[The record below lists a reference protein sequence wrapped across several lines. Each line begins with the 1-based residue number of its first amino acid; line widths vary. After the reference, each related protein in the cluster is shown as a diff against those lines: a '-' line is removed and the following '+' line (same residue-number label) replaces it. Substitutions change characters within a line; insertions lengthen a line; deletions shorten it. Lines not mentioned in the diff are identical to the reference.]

1 MDGEL
6 FRRLYHLCVGVA
18 SREAGRRRTYSD
30 LEVLVTFVLAA
41 VANRPL
47 SWACRRG
54 NRPPWCLRLKVPTPS
69 TMSRRTRTPQ
79 FRRLLLALDAALRG
93 RLPGSSLKFLDG
105 KPLLVAGHSGDR
117 DARTGRAPG
126 GFAQGYRLH
135 ALLDACGRVEAFTV
149 TGLGGG
155 ESTAARELLV
165 PAADLRGALV
175 LGDPNYDSNPL
186 YAAVSAAGGRL
197 LAPRRKPGTGFG
209 HGTEQHPDR
218 LRAVDEL
225 ERTAGGRAAGVPAA
239 AAGGGAGVRAHDA
252 PGPGGAAAVGPAAP
266 ARADVGDGQG
276 ARLPR
281 PPPPTGRQARGVDAK
296 GYPGRGQG

>member
-6 FRRLYHLCVGVA
+6 FGRLYHLCVGVA

-30 LEVLVTFVLAA
+30 LEVLVTFVPAA

-79 FRRLLLALDAALRG
+79 FRRLLLALDAALRA

-105 KPLLVAGHSGDR
+105 KPLLVAGHSTDR

-126 GFAQGYRLH
+126 GFAEGYRLH

-155 ESTAARELLV
+155 ESTAARGLLV

-197 LAPRRKPGTGFG
+197 LAPRRKRGTGLG

-218 LRAVDEL
+218 LRAIGEL
-225 ERTAGGRAAGVPAA
+225 ERT
-239 AAGGGAGVRAHDA
+239 
-252 PGPGGAAAVGPAAP
+252 PGGLRDFKRLRLGVEQCFGLMTQLGLGALPP
-266 ARADVGDGQG
+266 WAR
-276 ARLPR
+276 RLPR
-281 PPPPTGRQARGVDAK
+281 VRMWVMGKVIVYHAHLLQQDARRQRAA
-296 GYPGRGQG
+296 

>member
-126 GFAQGYRLH
+126 GFAEGYRLH

-225 ERTAGGRAAGVPAA
+225 ERTAGGLRGFRRLRLGVEQAF
-239 AAGGGAGVRAHDA
+239 GLMTHLGLGAPPPWVR
-252 PGPGGAAAVGPAAP
+252 
-266 ARADVGDGQG
+266 
-276 ARLPR
+276 RLPR
-281 PPPPTGRQARGVDAK
+281 VRMWVMGKVLVYHAHLLQQDARRAA
-296 GYPGRGQG
+296 